1 MDELLDLADAF
12 DLLSGVSDLDLL
24 DEGSIDA
31 LSQILEGADYFSSAP
46 DLLEAFSHLNLE
58 VMDMWNESYTD
69 FFENLSDVEQGE
81 FLSGLDADAL
91 EVSTSFSPDFLDA
104 MDAEASS
111 EFFEEYDVATNLNEA
126 FTEIPEPFKENLGDV
141 VWTPKKNIENPNLLG
156 LWDPDTPDG
165 KPSITMFDHAEEAE
179 ATLHHEIGHHIAKI
193 QPAFFN
199 QFIEIVAEEPD
210 FWAAEVDH
218 LESYRSHQIAD
229 ELFAQAIMKYNTEP
243 EILSR
248 KFPVIF
254 TLIDSWWQAAAGAQT
269 A

>member
-1 MDELLDLADAF
+1 MDELFDLADAF
-12 DLLSGVSDLDLL
+12 DFLSGVSDLDLL

-58 VMDMWNESYTD
+58 EMDMWNESSTD
-69 FFENLSDVEQGE
+69 FFENLSGVEQGE

-141 VWTPKKNIENPNLLG
+141 TWTPKKYLEDPNTVG
-156 LWDPDTPDG
+156 LWNPDTPNG
-165 KPSITMFDHAEEAE
+165 KPDITLFDDAEDAE
-179 ATLHHEIGHHIAKI
+179 STLHHEMGHHIARI
-193 QPAFFN
+193 QPDFFN
-199 QFIEIVAEEPD
+199 QFIEIVENEHD
-210 FWAAEVDH
+210 FIASEMEH
-218 LESYRSHQIAD
+218 LDEYESYQIGD
-229 ELFAQAIMKYNTEP
+229 ELFAEAIMKYNTQP

-248 KFPVIF
+248 KSPAIF
-254 TLIDSWWQAAAGAQT
+254 AFIDSRWQAAAGAQT